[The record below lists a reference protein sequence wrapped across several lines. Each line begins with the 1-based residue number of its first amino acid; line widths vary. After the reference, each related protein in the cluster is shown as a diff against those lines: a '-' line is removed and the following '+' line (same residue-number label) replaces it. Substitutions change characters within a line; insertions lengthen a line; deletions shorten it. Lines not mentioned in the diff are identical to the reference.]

1 MSDQNDRFAMQPDN
15 LSNSLST
22 ICTNWD
28 LFHRIFFSFF
38 FFFFFKWLN
47 FQISHSKILIFNF
60 LLCKISQC
68 YETLIDRRLRVFQQL
83 FIWTSVRPPK
93 CPINNRIGSHGYLR
107 VLRVLWL
114 PCVTPEYSFTE
125 FFCKLINFQIKHWKK
140 YFRLLSKTSLL
151 YKTKFDQRLAVIHQ
165 LFSWTSV

>member
-28 LFHRIFFSFF
+28 LFHRIFFFPFF
-38 FFFFFKWLN
+38 FFFCKWLN
-47 FQISHSKILIFNF
+47 FEISHSKSLIFHF
-60 LLCKISQC
+60 LLCTISLC
-68 YETLIDRRLRVFQQL
+68 YETLINRRLRVFQQL
-83 FIWTSVRPPK
+83 FIWTSVRTPK

-125 FFCKLINFQIKHWKK
+125 FFLQIN
-140 YFRLLSKTSLL
+140 
-151 YKTKFDQRLAVIHQ
+151 KF
-165 LFSWTSV
+165 SN